1 MNDREKAL
9 KNFIELLF
17 FIDKENKKFLDKIF
31 KSKYISYSGRDIL
44 KETDGY
50 KTLLMINYKFRLDI
64 YNFYNFRLKNS
75 IEYGK
80 KFYKKNKLNN
90 HVIERSLNDLDS
102 IVRDFNN
109 NYPIVKNEN
118 IEKLEDIEIY
128 ELMKETYSIWNNF
141 KVLGMYI
148 NGKCL
153 KIDLEYK
160 KIFFS
165 INVLNNLKDS
175 IMMKYPDNCLSD
187 FIFSNIQ
194 NYRESLID
202 LFEV

>member
-1 MNDREKAL
+1 MSDREKSL

-17 FIDKENKKFLDKIF
+17 FIDKENKKFMAKIF
-31 KSKYISYSGRDIL
+31 ESKYLSYSGRDIL

-50 KTLLMINYKFRLDI
+50 KILLMLNYKFRVDI

-80 KFYKKNKLNN
+80 YFYKKNKLNN
-90 HVIERSLNDLDS
+90 HLIERSLNDLDF
-102 IVRDFNN
+102 IVKDFNN
-109 NYPIVKNEN
+109 NYRIVKNEN

-153 KIDLEYK
+153 KIDIDYK

-175 IMMKYPDNCLSD
+175 ILMKYPDNSLSD
-187 FIFSNIQ
+187 LIFSNIQ